1 MADQLRFDDQVV
13 VVTGAGGGVGKAY
26 ATFFGSRGAKVVVND
41 LGGSFKGEGNSSKA
55 ADVVVEEIKAAG
67 GQAVAN
73 YDSVE
78 NGDKIID
85 TAIKAFGRI
94 DVLINN
100 AGILRDI
107 SFKNMTD
114 QDWDLIMKV
123 HVKGSYKCARAAW
136 PYFRKQ
142 KYGRVIN
149 TASAAGLFGSFGQAN
164 YSAAKLAMVGF
175 TETLAKEG
183 AKYNILCNVIAP
195 IAASRMTATVMPPD
209 VLQNLKP
216 EWIVPLV
223 AVLVHKNNTEETG
236 GIFEVGG
243 GMISKIRWERS
254 SGLLLKADDSY
265 TPGAILKKW
274 DKVND
279 FSDPQYPTGTND
291 FMSLLEESMK
301 MGPNEQGEKLD
312 FTGRV
317 ALVTGGGAGIGRAY
331 CLAFARHGASVVVND
346 LMDPDIVV
354 GEIKKMGGKAVG
366 VKASSED
373 GEAVVKGAMDA
384 FGRIDI
390 IINNAGILRDKAFTN
405 MDDNLWDPVLNVHL
419 RGTYKVTK
427 AAWPILLKQKYGRIV
442 NTTSTSGIYG
452 NFGQANYA
460 AAKSGILGFSRTIA
474 LEGAKYNIYCNTIAP
489 NAGTQMTATI
499 LPDELVQ
506 AFKPDYIAPLV
517 LALCSDKVPKN
528 PTGGLYEV
536 GSGWCGRTRWQRSG
550 GVGFPVDV
558 ELVPEDVVKVWKKVV
573 DFDDG
578 RADHPEKSAE
588 AVQKLMT
595 NMENKRGASKPS
607 QPSSAGE
614 SNQYLEAQAKAL
626 KAEAAPTEFSYTE
639 RDSMLYNLGIGA
651 KRTELPYVFEGHEDF
666 QVLPT
671 FGVIPQFDV
680 NMPFAFDEVVPNF
693 SPMMLLHGEQY
704 LEVRRWPIPTAAR
717 TANHPKLIEVV
728 DKGKNAAIV
737 KSGVTTRNADTGE
750 DLFYNES
757 TVFLRGCGGFGG
769 QKKPADRG
777 PATAPNVP
785 PKRHPDVVV
794 ETVTTPEQAAIYRL
808 SGDYN
813 PLHIDPSF
821 AKMGGF
827 KEPILHGLCFMGIA
841 SKAVYERFGPYK
853 NIKVRF
859 AGSVFP
865 GQTLA
870 TEMWKEPGS
879 NRVIFQS
886 KVKETGKL
894 AISGA
899 AAELVEGGGDN
910 KGGKL

>member
-1 MADQLRFDDQVV
+1 MASELRFDDQVV
-13 VVTGAGGGVGKAY
+13 VVTGAGGGLGKAY
-26 ATFFGSRGAKVVVND
+26 ATFFASRGAKVVVND
-41 LGGSFKGEGNSSKA
+41 LGGSFKGDGNSTKA
-55 ADVVVEEIKAAG
+55 ADVVVDEIKAAG

-78 NGDKIID
+78 NGEKIIE

-94 DVLINN
+94 DILLNN
-100 AGILRDI
+100 AGILRDV

-183 AKYNILCNVIAP
+183 AKYNIISNVIAP
-195 IAASRMTATVMPPD
+195 IAASRMTQTVMPPD
-209 VLQNLKP
+209 VLENLKP
-216 EWIVPLV
+216 DWVVPLV
-223 AVLVHKNNTEETG
+223 AVLVHKSNTKENG
-236 GIFEVGG
+236 GIYEVGG
-243 GMISKIRWERS
+243 GHVAKLRWERS

-274 DKVND
+274 DKVID
-279 FSDPQYPTGTND
+279 FSNPQYPTGPND
-291 FMSLLEESMK
+291 FLGLLEESMK
-301 MGPNEQGEKLD
+301 LGPNEQGETLD
-312 FTGRV
+312 FSGRV

-331 CLAFARHGASVVVND
+331 CLAFAKHGASVVVND
-346 LMDPDIVV
+346 LADPDTVV
-354 GEIKKMGGKAVG
+354 EEIKKLGGKAVG
-366 VKASSED
+366 VKASSEEGD
-373 GEAVVKGAMDA
+373 KVVQAAIDA

-390 IINNAGILRDKAFTN
+390 IINNAGILRDKAFSN
-405 MDDNLWDPVLNVHL
+405 MDDSLWDPVLNVHL
-419 RGTYKVTK
+419 RSTYKVTK
-427 AAWPILLKQKYGRIV
+427 AAWPYFLKQKYGRIV

-460 AAKSGILGFSRTIA
+460 AAKCGILGFSRTIA

-489 NAGTQMTATI
+489 NAGTAMTRTI
-499 LPDELVQ
+499 LPEELVQ

-528 PTGGLYEV
+528 PTGYLYEV

-558 ELVPEDVVKVWKKVV
+558 KLVPEEVAKNWAKIV

-578 RADHPEKSAE
+578 RADHPEKAQDSIAKIM
-588 AVQKLMT
+588 A
-595 NMENKRGASKPS
+595 NMENKRGASKAPT
-607 QPSSAGE
+607 E
-614 SNQYLEAQAKAL
+614 SNKYLEAQKNALAAKS
-626 KAEAAPTEFSYTE
+626 EPTEFTYTE
-639 RDSMLYNLGIGA
+639 RDSLLYNLGVGA
-651 KRTELPYVFEGHEDF
+651 KRTELQYVFEGHENF

-671 FGVIPQFDV
+671 YGVIPQFDTS
-680 NMPFAFDEVVPNF
+680 MPFSMDEVVPNF

-704 LEVRRWPIPTAAR
+704 LEVKKYPIPTAAR
-717 TANHPKLIEVV
+717 TKNFGKLIEVV
-728 DKGKNAAIV
+728 DKGNAAIL
-737 KSGVTTRNADTGE
+737 KYGVTTVNAETNE
-750 DLFYNES
+750 ELFYNEA

-777 PATAPNVP
+777 AATAANAP
-785 PKRHPDVVV
+785 PKRHPDIIV
-794 ETVTTPEQAAIYRL
+794 ESKTTEEQAAIYRL

-813 PLHIDPSF
+813 PLHIDPNF

-827 KEPILHGLCFMGIA
+827 KVPILHGLCSMGVA
-841 SKAVYERFGPYK
+841 AKAVYEKFGPFR
-853 NIKVRF
+853 NVKVRF
-859 AGSVFP
+859 AGTVVP
-865 GQTLA
+865 GQTLV
-870 TEMWKEPGS
+870 TEMWKEGPS
-879 NRVIFQS
+879 KVVFQT
-886 KVKETGKL
+886 KVKETGRL

-899 AAELVEGGGDN
+899 AAELVNGAGNGGR
-910 KGGKL
+910 L

>member
-1 MADQLRFDDQVV
+1 MASELRFDDQVV
-13 VVTGAGGGVGKAY
+13 VVTGAGGGLGKAY
-26 ATFFGSRGAKVVVND
+26 ATFFASRGAKVVVND
-41 LGGSFKGEGNSSKA
+41 LGGSFKGEGNSTKA
-55 ADVVVEEIKAAG
+55 ADVVVDEIKAAG

-78 NGDKIID
+78 DGDKIIE
-85 TAIKAFGRI
+85 TAIKNYGRI

-100 AGILRDI
+100 AGILRDV

-114 QDWDLIMKV
+114 QDWDLVIKV
-123 HVKGSYKCARAAW
+123 HVRGSYKCARAAW

-149 TASAAGLFGSFGQAN
+149 TSSAAGLFGSFGQAN
-164 YSAAKLAMVGF
+164 YSAAKLALVGF

-183 AKYNILCNVIAP
+183 VKYNILSNAIAP
-195 IAASRMTATVMPPD
+195 IAASRMTQTVMPPD
-209 VLQNLKP
+209 VLENLKP
-216 EWIVPLV
+216 DWVVPVV
-223 AVLVHKNNTEETG
+223 AVLVHKSNTSETG

-243 GMISKIRWERS
+243 GHVAKLRWERS

-274 DKVND
+274 DKVID
-279 FSDPQYPTGTND
+279 FSNPQYPTGPND

-331 CLAFARHGASVVVND
+331 CIAFAKHGASVVVND
-346 LMDPDIVV
+346 LVDPDTVV
-354 GEIKKMGGKAVG
+354 GEIKKSGGKAVG

-373 GEAVVKGAMDA
+373 GDKVVKAAIDA

-390 IINNAGILRDKAFTN
+390 IINNAGILRDKAFSN
-405 MDDNLWDPVLNVHL
+405 MDDNLWDPVMNVHL
-419 RGTYKVTK
+419 RSTYKVTK
-427 AAWPILLKQKYGRIV
+427 AAWPYFLKQKYGRIV

-460 AAKSGILGFSRTIA
+460 AAKAGILGFSRTIA
-474 LEGAKYNIYCNTIAP
+474 IEGAKYNIYCNTIAP
-489 NAGTQMTATI
+489 NAGTAMTRTI
-499 LPDELVQ
+499 LPEELVQ

-528 PTGGLYEV
+528 PTGYLYEV

-550 GVGFPVDV
+550 GIGFPIDV
-558 ELVPEDVVKVWKKVV
+558 KLVPEEVAKNWPKIV

-578 RADHPEKSAE
+578 RADHPEKSQDSVAKVM
-588 AVQKLMT
+588 A
-595 NMENKRGASKPS
+595 NMENKRVASKE
-607 QPSSAGE
+607 SSGG
-614 SNQYLEAQAKAL
+614 NRYLEAQKKAL
-626 KAEAAPTEFSYTE
+626 AATSQPTEFTYTE
-639 RDSMLYNLGIGA
+639 RDAMLYNLGIGA
-651 KRTELPYVFEGHEDF
+651 KRNELPYVFEGHEDF

-671 FGVIPQFDV
+671 FGVIPQFDA
-680 NMPFAFDEVVPNF
+680 NMPFSFDEVVPNF

-704 LEVRRWPIPTAAR
+704 LEVKKYPIPTAAN
-717 TANHPKLIEVV
+717 TKNYAKLIEVV
-728 DKGKNAAIV
+728 DKGNAAV
-737 KSGVTTRNADTGE
+737 LKSGVTTVNAETGE
-750 DLFYNES
+750 ELFYNEA

-777 PATAPNVP
+777 AATAANPP
-785 PKRHPDVVV
+785 PKRHPDIIV
-794 ETVTTPEQAAIYRL
+794 ESQTTEEQAAIYRL

-813 PLHIDPSF
+813 PLHIDPQF

-827 KEPILHGLCFMGIA
+827 KAPILHGLCFMGIA
-841 SKAVYERFGPYK
+841 GKAVYEKFGPFK

-859 AGSVFP
+859 AGAVLP
-865 GQTLA
+865 GQTLV
-870 TEMWKEPGS
+870 TEMWKVGP
-879 NRVIFQS
+879 NKVVFQT
-886 KVKETGKL
+886 KVKETGRL
-894 AISGA
+894 AISGG
-899 AAELVEGGGDN
+899 AAELVDGGNRGS
-910 KGGKL
+910 KL

>member
-1 MADQLRFDDQVV
+1 MAGELRFDDQVV
-13 VVTGAGGGVGKAY
+13 VVTGAGGGLGKAY
-26 ATFFGSRGAKVVVND
+26 ATFFASRGAKVVVND
-41 LGGSFKGEGNSSKA
+41 LGGSFKGEGNSTKA
-55 ADVVVEEIKAAG
+55 ADVVVNEIKAAG

-78 NGDKIID
+78 NGEKIIE

-94 DVLINN
+94 DILLNN

-107 SFKNMTD
+107 SFKNMSD
-114 QDWDLIMKV
+114 QDWDLVLKV

-183 AKYNILCNVIAP
+183 IKYNIIANVIAP
-195 IAASRMTATVMPPD
+195 IAASRMTETILPPD
-209 VLQNLKP
+209 VLENLRP
-216 EWIVPLV
+216 EWVVPLV
-223 AVLVHKNNTEETG
+223 AVLVHKSNTNETG
-236 GIFEVGG
+236 SIFEVGAG
-243 GMISKIRWERS
+243 HVAKLRWERS

-274 DKVND
+274 DKVVD
-279 FSDPQYPTGTND
+279 FSNPQYPTGPND
-291 FMSLLEESMK
+291 FMSLLEESQK
-301 MGPNEQGEKLD
+301 LGPNEQGEKLD

-331 CLAFARHGASVVVND
+331 CLAFAKHGASVVVND
-346 LMDPDIVV
+346 LVNPDTVV
-354 GEIKKMGGKAVG
+354 EEIKKLGGKAVG
-366 VKASSED
+366 VKASSEEGD
-373 GEAVVKGAMDA
+373 KVVKGAIDA

-390 IINNAGILRDKAFTN
+390 IINNAGILRDKAFSN
-405 MDDNLWDPVLNVHL
+405 MDDNLWEPVLNVHL
-419 RGTYKVTK
+419 RSTYKITK
-427 AAWPILLKQKYGRIV
+427 AAWPYFLKQKYGRIV

-452 NFGQANYA
+452 NFGQANYS
-460 AAKSGILGFSRTIA
+460 AAKAGILGFSRTIA

-489 NAGTQMTATI
+489 NAGTAMTRTI
-499 LPDELVQ
+499 LPEELVQ

-517 LALCSDKVPKN
+517 LALCSDKVLKN
-528 PTGGLYEV
+528 PTGYLYEV
-536 GSGWCGRTRWQRSG
+536 GSGWCGRTRWQRTG

-558 ELVPEDVVKVWKKVV
+558 KLVPEEVAKNWAKIV

-578 RADHPEKSAE
+578 RADHPEKAADSVGKVMA
-588 AVQKLMT
+588 
-595 NMENKRGASKPS
+595 NMENKRGASKS
-607 QPSSAGE
+607 TE
-614 SNQYLEAQAKAL
+614 SNQYLEAQKKAIAAKSP
-626 KAEAAPTEFSYTE
+626 ETEFTYTD
-639 RDSMLYNLGIGA
+639 RDSMLYNLGVGA
-651 KRTELPYVFEGHEDF
+651 KRTELSYVFEGAEDF

-671 FGVIPQFDV
+671 FGVVPQFDAS
-680 NMPFAFDEVVPNF
+680 MPFSFDEVVPNF

-704 LEVRRWPIPTAAR
+704 LEIKKYPIPTAAR
-717 TANHPKLIEVV
+717 TRNLAKLIEVV
-728 DKGKNAAIV
+728 DKGGAAV
-737 KSGVTTRNADTGE
+737 LKSGVTTVNAETGE
-750 DLFYNES
+750 ELFYNEA

-777 PATAPNVP
+777 AATAVNKP
-785 PKRHPDVVV
+785 PARHPDVVV
-794 ETVTTPEQAAIYRL
+794 ESKTTEEQAAIYRL

-813 PLHIDPSF
+813 PLHIDPAF

-827 KEPILHGLCFMGIA
+827 KVPILHGLCFMGVA
-841 SKAVYERFGPYK
+841 GKAVYEKFGPFK

-859 AGSVFP
+859 AGTVLP
-865 GQTLA
+865 GQTLV
-870 TEMWKEPGS
+870 TEMWKEGPAK
-879 NRVIFQS
+879 VVFQA

-899 AAELVEGGGDN
+899 AAELVGGGG
-910 KGGKL
+910 GGKL

>member
-1 MADQLRFDDQVV
+1 MASELRFDDQVV
-13 VVTGAGGGVGKAY
+13 VVTGAGGGLGKAY
-26 ATFFGSRGAKVVVND
+26 ATFFASRGAKVVVND
-41 LGGSFKGEGNSSKA
+41 LGGSFKGEGTSTKA
-55 ADVVVEEIKAAG
+55 ADVVVDEIKAAG

-78 NGDKIID
+78 NGDKIIE
-85 TAIKAFGRI
+85 TAIKNYGRI

-100 AGILRDI
+100 AGILRDV

-114 QDWDLIMKV
+114 QDWDLVIKV
-123 HVKGSYKCARAAW
+123 HVRGSYKCARAAW

-149 TASAAGLFGSFGQAN
+149 TSSAAGLFGSFGQAN
-164 YSAAKLAMVGF
+164 YSAAKLALVGF

-183 AKYNILCNVIAP
+183 VKYNILSNAIAP
-195 IAASRMTATVMPPD
+195 IAASRMTQTVMPPD
-209 VLQNLKP
+209 VLENLKP
-216 EWIVPLV
+216 DWVVPVV
-223 AVLVHKNNTEETG
+223 AVLVHKSNTSETG

-243 GMISKIRWERS
+243 GHVAKLRWERS

-274 DKVND
+274 DKVVD
-279 FSDPQYPTGTND
+279 FSNPQYPTGPND

-331 CLAFARHGASVVVND
+331 CIAFAKHGASVVVND
-346 LMDPDIVV
+346 LVDPDTVV
-354 GEIKKMGGKAVG
+354 GEIKKLGGKAVG

-373 GEAVVKGAMDA
+373 GDKVVKAAIDA

-390 IINNAGILRDKAFTN
+390 IINNAGILRDKAFSN
-405 MDDNLWDPVLNVHL
+405 MDDNLWDPVINVHL
-419 RGTYKVTK
+419 RSTYKVTK
-427 AAWPILLKQKYGRIV
+427 AAWPYFLKQKYGRII

-460 AAKSGILGFSRTIA
+460 AAKAGILGFSRTIA

-489 NAGTQMTATI
+489 NAGTAMTRTI
-499 LPDELVQ
+499 LPEELVQ

-528 PTGGLYEV
+528 PTGYLYEV

-550 GVGFPVDV
+550 GIGFPIDV
-558 ELVPEDVVKVWKKVV
+558 KLVPEEVAKNWPKIV

-578 RADHPEKSAE
+578 RADHPEKSQDSVAKVM
-588 AVQKLMT
+588 A
-595 NMENKRGASKPS
+595 NMENKRGASKE
-607 QPSSAGE
+607 SSG
-614 SNQYLEAQAKAL
+614 SNQYLEAQKKAL
-626 KAEAAPTEFSYTE
+626 TATSPATEFTYTE
-639 RDSMLYNLGIGA
+639 RDALLYNLGIGA
-651 KRTELPYVFEGHEDF
+651 KRTELAYVFEGHEDF

-671 FGVIPQFDV
+671 FGVIPQFDA
-680 NMPFAFDEVVPNF
+680 NMPFSFDEVVPNF

-704 LEVRRWPIPTAAR
+704 LEVKKYPIPTAAK
-717 TANHPKLIEVV
+717 TKNYAKLIEVV
-728 DKGKNAAIV
+728 DKGNAAV
-737 KSGVTTRNADTGE
+737 LKSGVTTVNAETGE
-750 DLFYNES
+750 ELFYNEA

-777 PATAPNVP
+777 AATAANKPPN
-785 PKRHPDVVV
+785 RHPDVIV
-794 ETVTTPEQAAIYRL
+794 ETATTEEQAAIYRL

-813 PLHIDPSF
+813 PLHIDPNF

-827 KEPILHGLCFMGIA
+827 KVPILHGLCSMGIA
-841 SKAVYERFGPYK
+841 GKAVYEKFGPFK

-859 AGSVFP
+859 AGTVLP
-865 GQTLA
+865 GQTLV
-870 TEMWKEPGS
+870 TEMWKEGPG
-879 NRVIFQS
+879 RVVFQT
-886 KVKETGKL
+886 KVKETGRL
-894 AISGA
+894 AISGG
-899 AAELVEGGGDN
+899 AAELVDGGN
-910 KGGKL
+910 RGGKL

>member
-1 MADQLRFDDQVV
+1 MASELRFDDQVV
-13 VVTGAGGGVGKAY
+13 VVTGAGGGLGKAY
-26 ATFFGSRGAKVVVND
+26 ATFFASRGAKVVVND
-41 LGGSFKGEGNSSKA
+41 LGGSFKGDGNSTKA
-55 ADVVVEEIKAAG
+55 ADVVVDEIKAAG

-78 NGDKIID
+78 NGEKIIE

-94 DVLINN
+94 DILLNN
-100 AGILRDI
+100 AGILRDV

-114 QDWDLIMKV
+114 QDWDLIIKV

-183 AKYNILCNVIAP
+183 VKYNILSNVIAP
-195 IAASRMTATVMPPD
+195 IAASRMTQTVMPPD
-209 VLQNLKP
+209 VLENLKP
-216 EWIVPLV
+216 DWVVPLV
-223 AVLVHKNNTEETG
+223 AVLVHKSNTKENG

-243 GMISKIRWERS
+243 GHVAKLRWERS

-274 DKVND
+274 DKVVD
-279 FSDPQYPTGTND
+279 FSNPQYPTGPND
-291 FMSLLEESMK
+291 FLALLEESMK
-301 MGPNEQGEKLD
+301 LGPNEQGETLD

-331 CLAFARHGASVVVND
+331 CLAFAKHGASVVVND
-346 LMDPDIVV
+346 LMDPDTVV
-354 GEIKKMGGKAVG
+354 NKIKEMGGKAVG

-373 GEAVVKGAMDA
+373 GDTVVKAAIDG

-390 IINNAGILRDKAFTN
+390 IINNAGILRDKAFSN
-405 MDDNLWDPVLNVHL
+405 MDDSLWDPVINVHL
-419 RGTYKVTK
+419 RSTYKVTK
-427 AAWPILLKQKYGRIV
+427 AAWPYFLKQKYGRIV

-460 AAKSGILGFSRTIA
+460 AAKCGILGFSRTIA

-489 NAGTQMTATI
+489 NAGTAMTRTI
-499 LPDELVQ
+499 LPEELVQ

-528 PTGGLYEV
+528 PTGYLYEV

-558 ELVPEDVVKVWKKVV
+558 KLVPEEVAKSWAKIV

-578 RADHPEKSAE
+578 RADHPEKSQDSVAKIM
-588 AVQKLMT
+588 A
-595 NMENKRGASKPS
+595 NMENKRGASKAPT
-607 QPSSAGE
+607 E
-614 SNQYLEAQAKAL
+614 SNQYLEAQRKAL
-626 KAEAAPTEFSYTE
+626 ATKSQPTEFTYTD
-639 RDSMLYNLGIGA
+639 RDSMLYNLGVGA
-651 KRTELPYVFEGHEDF
+651 KRTELQYVFEGAENF

-671 FGVIPQFDV
+671 YGVIPQFDT
-680 NMPFAFDEVVPNF
+680 NMPFSMDELVPNF

-704 LEVRRWPIPTAAR
+704 LEIKKYPIPTAAR
-717 TANHPKLIEVV
+717 TKNFGKLIEVV
-728 DKGKNAAIV
+728 DKGNAAIL
-737 KSGVTTRNADTGE
+737 KYGVSTVNAETDE
-750 DLFYNES
+750 ELFYNEA
-757 TVFLRGCGGFGG
+757 TVFLRGCGGFDG

-777 PATAPNVP
+777 AATAANAP
-785 PKRHPDVVV
+785 PKRHPDIIV
-794 ETVTTPEQAAIYRL
+794 ESKTTEEQAAIYRL

-813 PLHIDPSF
+813 PLHIDPGF

-827 KEPILHGLCFMGIA
+827 KVPILHGLCSMGIA
-841 SKAVYERFGPYK
+841 AKVVYEKFGPFR
-853 NIKVRF
+853 NVKVRF
-859 AGSVFP
+859 AGTVVP
-865 GQTLA
+865 GQTLV
-870 TEMWKEPGS
+870 TEMWKEGPS
-879 NRVIFQS
+879 KVVFQT
-886 KVKETGKL
+886 KVKETGRL

-899 AAELVEGGGDN
+899 AAELVDGGR
-910 KGGKL
+910 GGRL

>member
-1 MADQLRFDDQVV
+1 MASELRFDDQVV
-13 VVTGAGGGVGKAY
+13 VVTGAGGGLGKAY
-26 ATFFGSRGAKVVVND
+26 ATFFASRGAKVVVND
-41 LGGSFKGEGNSSKA
+41 LGGSFKGDGNSTKA
-55 ADVVVEEIKAAG
+55 ADVVVDEIKAAG

-78 NGDKIID
+78 NGEKIIE

-94 DVLINN
+94 DILLNN
-100 AGILRDI
+100 AGILRDV

-183 AKYNILCNVIAP
+183 AKYNIISNVIAP
-195 IAASRMTATVMPPD
+195 IAASRMTQTVMPPD
-209 VLQNLKP
+209 VLENLKP
-216 EWIVPLV
+216 DWVVPLV
-223 AVLVHKNNTEETG
+223 AVLVHKSNTKENG
-236 GIFEVGG
+236 GIYEVGG
-243 GMISKIRWERS
+243 GHVAKLRWERS

-274 DKVND
+274 DKVID
-279 FSDPQYPTGTND
+279 FSNPQYPTGPND
-291 FMSLLEESMK
+291 FLGLLEESMK
-301 MGPNEQGEKLD
+301 LGPNEQGETLD
-312 FTGRV
+312 FSGRV

-331 CLAFARHGASVVVND
+331 CLAFAKHGASVVVND
-346 LMDPDIVV
+346 LADPDTVV
-354 GEIKKMGGKAVG
+354 EEIKKLGGKAVG
-366 VKASSED
+366 VKASSEEGD
-373 GEAVVKGAMDA
+373 KVVQAAIDA

-390 IINNAGILRDKAFTN
+390 IINNAGILRDKAFSN
-405 MDDNLWDPVLNVHL
+405 MDDSLWDPVLNVHL
-419 RGTYKVTK
+419 RSTYKVTK
-427 AAWPILLKQKYGRIV
+427 AAWPYFLKQKYGRIV

-460 AAKSGILGFSRTIA
+460 AAKCGILGFSRTIA

-489 NAGTQMTATI
+489 NAGTAMTRTI
-499 LPDELVQ
+499 LPEELVQ

-528 PTGGLYEV
+528 PTGYLYEV

-558 ELVPEDVVKVWKKVV
+558 KLVPEEVAKNWPKIV

-578 RADHPEKSAE
+578 RADHPEKAQDSIAKIM
-588 AVQKLMT
+588 A
-595 NMENKRGASKPS
+595 NMENKRGASKAPT
-607 QPSSAGE
+607 E
-614 SNQYLEAQAKAL
+614 SNKYLEAQKNALAAKS
-626 KAEAAPTEFSYTE
+626 EPTEFTYTE
-639 RDSMLYNLGIGA
+639 RDSLLYNLGVGA
-651 KRTELPYVFEGHEDF
+651 KRTELQYVFEGHENF

-671 FGVIPQFDV
+671 YGVIPQFDTS
-680 NMPFAFDEVVPNF
+680 MPFSMDEVVPNF

-704 LEVRRWPIPTAAR
+704 LEVKKYPIPTAAR
-717 TANHPKLIEVV
+717 TKNFGKLIEVV
-728 DKGKNAAIV
+728 DKGNAAIL
-737 KSGVTTRNADTGE
+737 KYGVTTVNAETNE
-750 DLFYNES
+750 ELFYNEA

-777 PATAPNVP
+777 AATAANAP
-785 PKRHPDVVV
+785 PKRHPDIIV
-794 ETVTTPEQAAIYRL
+794 ESKTTEEQAAIYRL

-813 PLHIDPSF
+813 PLHIDPNF

-827 KEPILHGLCFMGIA
+827 KVPILHGLCSMGVA
-841 SKAVYERFGPYK
+841 AKAVYEKFGPFR
-853 NIKVRF
+853 NVKVRF
-859 AGSVFP
+859 AGTVVP
-865 GQTLA
+865 GQTLV
-870 TEMWKEPGS
+870 TEMWKEGPS
-879 NRVIFQS
+879 KVVFQT
-886 KVKETGKL
+886 KVKETGRL

-899 AAELVEGGGDN
+899 AAELVDGAGNGGR
-910 KGGKL
+910 L